1 MARNQSIKIIPC
13 EMRGTQAIVADSS
26 ITFGR
31 HTHEQFGIGL
41 MDRGGHKSASGRG
54 LVEAWP
60 GDVITVNPGEVHD
73 GAPIGC
79 TSRSWRMLY
88 FEPSI
93 IAEAAEDIAEG
104 GRLKGE
110 FASPV
115 VRDGQQASAVRR
127 LFDVATSTAP
137 NSLQQD
143 EALLSAL
150 GPLLQ
155 PIQPRLSGFPA
166 AIHSARAM
174 MDDDPATAVPLPV
187 LAHEAGLSQYQFLRA
202 FTRMTG
208 LPPHAYLVQRRIH
221 LARTLLRRG
230 MKPAEAAAAC
240 GFADQSHMTR
250 LFVRTFGL
258 APGAYTKAL
267 G

>member
-1 MARNQSIKIIPC
+1 MAKNQSFNFLPC
-13 EMRGTQAIVADSS
+13 GMRGTQAIVADTA

-54 LVEAWP
+54 IVEAWP

-73 GAPIGC
+73 GAPIGFAG
-79 TSRSWRMLY
+79 RSWRMLY
-88 FEPSI
+88 FDPPVV
-93 IAEAAEDIAEG
+93 AEAAADIAEG
-104 GRLKGE
+104 KCLNGE
-110 FASPV
+110 FTSPV
-115 VRDGQQASAVRR
+115 VRNGQQAWAVRQ
-127 LFDVATSTAP
+127 LFEVATSTAP
-137 NSLQQD
+137 NSLQQN
-143 EALLSAL
+143 EALLCAL
-150 GPLLQ
+150 GPLLA
-155 PIQPRLSGFPA
+155 PIQPRLSDFPA
-166 AIHSARAM
+166 TIHSARAM
-174 MDDDPATAVPLPV
+174 MDDDPAAAVPLSV
-187 LAHEAGLSQYQFLRA
+187 LAQEAGLSQYQFLRA
-202 FTRMTG
+202 FSRLTG
-208 LPPHAYLVQRRIH
+208 LPPHAYLVQRRVH
-221 LARTLLRRG
+221 LARKLLRRG

>member
-1 MARNQSIKIIPC
+1 MTKSQDFKMLPC
-13 EMRGTQAIVADSS
+13 GIRGVEAVVADSA
-26 ITFGR
+26 IVFGR
-31 HTHEQFGIGL
+31 HTHELFGVGL

-54 LVEAWP
+54 TVEAWP

-73 GAPIGC
+73 GAPIGS
-79 TSRSWRMLY
+79 TGRSWRMLY

-104 GRLKGE
+104 KCLNGE

-127 LFDVATSTAP
+127 LFEVATSTAP
-137 NSLQQD
+137 ISLQQD
-143 EALLSAL
+143 EAMLSAL

-155 PIQPRLSGFPA
+155 LIQPRLSGFPA

-174 MDDDPATAVPLPV
+174 MDDDPATAVPLSV

-221 LARTLLRRG
+221 LARQLIRRG
-230 MKPAEAAAAC
+230 MKPAEAAVAC

-258 APGAYTKAL
+258 APGAFAKVL
-267 G
+267 S